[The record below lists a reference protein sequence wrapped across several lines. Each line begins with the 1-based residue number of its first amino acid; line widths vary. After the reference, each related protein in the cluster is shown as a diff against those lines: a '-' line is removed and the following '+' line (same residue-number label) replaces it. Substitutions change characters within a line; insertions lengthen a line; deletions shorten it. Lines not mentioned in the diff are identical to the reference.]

1 MAGNHHSF
9 RILTML
15 DPYRLIAA
23 VHTPF
28 DAQGEFHPA
37 AVERQ
42 AELLLKQNVAGVFP
56 GGTTGESLSL
66 SLEERLALGKQWVD
80 VAAGTAL
87 EVIIHV
93 GANALPDALALAEQ
107 AGKIGAAGIAVMPPS
122 YFKPAGIDQILH
134 DLAQLS
140 IAAGELPIYYYDIPS
155 MTGVSIDTVE
165 LAVRA
170 EECVPEFAGIK
181 FSRPDLDV
189 MQEVIN
195 HPEFDGELFYG
206 TDQMLLSAW
215 ILGARA
221 AVGSTYNFMTP
232 LYQQMLSEYET
243 GQREIA
249 RKLQFESARVVSMLK
264 PLGFLATSKLLMR
277 FLGADCGQVRSPLQA
292 LTEDQ
297 SRHLFEQLE
306 PLADHFPA
314 PLNYVP
320 VEGVG
325 V

>member
-1 MAGNHHSF
+1 MPAY
-9 RILTML
+9 
-15 DPYRLIAA
+15 PRLIAA

-28 DAQGEFHPA
+28 DAQGDFNPA

-42 AELLLKQNVAGVFP
+42 AEFLLMQNVAGVFP

-80 VAAGTAL
+80 VAAGTSL

-107 AGKIGAAGIAVMPPS
+107 AGQIGAAGIAVMPPS
-122 YFKPAGIDQILH
+122 YFKPDGIDQILA
-134 DLAQLS
+134 DLARLS
-140 IAAGELPIYYYDIPS
+140 NAAPELPIYYYDIPS
-155 MTGVSIDTVE
+155 MTGVVIDAVE
-165 LAVRA
+165 LAARA
-170 EECVPEFAGIK
+170 KERVPQFSGIK
-181 FSRPDLDV
+181 FSRPDLDI

-195 HPEFDGELFYG
+195 HPAFKGELFYG

-232 LYQQMLSEYET
+232 LYQQMLKEYNIGNDET
-243 GQREIA
+243 A
-249 RKLQFESARVVSMLK
+249 RQLQFHSAKVVSILK
-264 PLGFLATSKLLMR
+264 PLGFLSTSKLLMR
-277 FLGADCGQVRSPLQA
+277 FLGVDCGQVRSPLRAVTDDQA
-292 LTEDQ
+292 RD
-297 SRHLFEQLE
+297 LFEQLE
-306 PLADHFPA
+306 PLAHVFPA

-320 VEGVG
+320 VEGVR